1 MKKNLLKKAGAVL
14 MAVAVV
20 VGSVLSVPR
29 QSKAAEN
36 DYVSIYSSTWL
47 DASAN
52 SEQSHEFNVSGGK
65 NIYALIYAPEAVD
78 GTVTYYKD
86 GVYETVVPI
95 KTSDWQYSSAAGYY
109 CWGYTWKT
117 TSDATYK
124 AVISFG
130 SSTYYDLEVLCDA
143 GEKANISNTK
153 LTVTEG
159 FSHKL
164 SVTNATGKVN
174 WSTSNKKVATVSS
187 SGLVKA
193 KKNGSATITAT
204 LSDGTKLTCKVS
216 VKKNVYSKS
225 KLPVSSVTYGKTGV
239 DVYKISYDK
248 KGNLIMKANILNN
261 SYHTDTKIKNLKIT
275 VRTLTGKTVAVYSVK
290 NKKINIK
297 AGGKKGFTF
306 TVKKKNLKIKKADLR
321 NISIPKASGTVMYKA
336 F

>member
-1 MKKNLLKKAGAVL
+1 MRTNLLKRAGAVL
-14 MAVAVV
+14 LTAVV
-20 VGSVLSVPR
+20 TVGSVWSAPNE
-29 QSKAAEN
+29 SKAAAN
-36 DYVSIYSSTWL
+36 DYVSIYSSGWVE
-47 DASAN
+47 AGAY
-52 SEQSHEFNVSGGK
+52 EEKSHEFNVSGDK
-65 NIYALIYAPEAVD
+65 NTYALIYSPAVAA

-86 GVYETVVPI
+86 GIYETVVPI
-95 KTSDWQYSSAAGYY
+95 NTDDWQYSSTTGYY
-109 CWGYTWKT
+109 CWGDTWKA

-124 AVISFG
+124 AVISFE

-143 GEKANISNTK
+143 GEKAEISNTK

-248 KGNLIMKANILNN
+248 KGNLVMKANILNN

-275 VRTLTGKTVAVYSVK
+275 VKTLTGKTVAVYSVK

-306 TVKKKNLKIKKADLR
+306 TVNKKNVKIKKADLR
-321 NISIPKASGTVMYKA
+321 NISIPKTSGTVMYKA